1 MRSEDKT
8 IEELYEEHLKKEP
21 KQYARFYPEL
31 DSGIESSEYIK
42 WKIEKDNLELVKSI
56 PLEKRKEI
64 LSHLKNGNSVGQ
76 TAKDFGIENHMAVF
90 YLINYNICD
99 VQMLNKESI

>member
-1 MRSEDKT
+1 MKT

-21 KQYARFYPEL
+21 EQFARFYPEIEF
-31 DSGIESSEYIK
+31 GIESSEHIK
-42 WKIEKDNLELVKSI
+42 WKIEKENLDLVKLI
-56 PLEKRKEI
+56 PLKKRKEI
-64 LSHLKNGNSVGQ
+64 LNHLKSGNSVGQ